1 MHTVRSV
8 AINARSQAVSILKKT
23 LDHICEIA
31 LFMAAI
37 VAGLMMIHVSADVIA
52 KRLFN
57 APIIGTLEAVSLYYM
72 LALVFLPLGVIQ
84 RDRGHVFIELF
95 TQNIGDRARRF
106 LDAIALLFMLV
117 LTVLLVWKGTEVAIE
132 KTQAGELSQN
142 LELAWQVWPG
152 RWLPVIGFTL
162 TAIYALIYLVSE
174 SLFLLSGSENEVP
187 DKHTP
192 DDDGGF

>member
-1 MHTVRSV
+1 M
-8 AINARSQAVSILKKT
+8 SILKKT
-23 LDHICEIA
+23 LDHISEIA

-117 LTVLLVWKGTEVAIE
+117 LTVLLVWKGTEVAVE

-162 TAIYALIYLVSE
+162 TAIYALIYLISE

>member
-1 MHTVRSV
+1 VHTVRSV

-23 LDHICEIA
+23 LDHISEIA

-117 LTVLLVWKGTEVAIE
+117 LTVLLVWKGTEVAVE

-162 TAIYALIYLVSE
+162 TAIYALIYLISE

>member
-23 LDHICEIA
+23 LDHISEIA

-117 LTVLLVWKGTEVAIE
+117 LTVLLVWKGTEVAVE

-162 TAIYALIYLVSE
+162 TAIYALIYLISE